1 MEKISQNA
9 RDRLR
14 DAADRAREN
23 VRKDTVLPNFI
34 TKMSDG
40 TGKSVLSWFYRIF
53 YGIISILAVFPKTVG
68 AGADALSMAAH
79 SMEFTT
85 NLLYLFIAV
94 WGLVYSYNIDTAQ
107 MIGQDKE
114 HVGLFIL
121 LSQAVIRLFSAFI
134 LILFATSIIVLIFD
148 NTNEGFV
155 GNARDV
161 VLENWF
167 QDKARYTGGIFS
179 VLYQQYLAPIR
190 HHMLTVILFASIF
203 IYANEDLKTKLD
215 GGITGDQWLIPY
227 IILVGVL
234 RAIIEVKH
242 SRDARLRTKQDATLW
257 KSVSLGDVY
266 ELRSGY
272 QNKPMRGP
280 SLLLGGVL
288 LFYNLWY
295 GDGFGGGYSII
306 FNVALVVYL
315 AFVLIEKFLVHRGDS
330 KEDDYEWGYGDAWA
344 TIGLSSTVMLLF
356 SALNLADRINED
368 TTVEGALVAALG
380 AIILDVSRLGY
391 GSRSFSVNKS
401 EMSGLIFRLTHAVV
415 GCIGLISVYITET
428 DEDAKI
434 GVIPSLR
441 LFVVVAS
448 LVKIVGFFY
457 SVFFSLPG
465 TGMYCNGIVNVVPMQ
480 KENVENTLRQGSTI
494 VLLLA
499 STILENNDSS
509 VTWGMT
515 LLIFACVARL
525 FDCLQDSI
533 LEFGTGYRKYILGN
547 YENNGQLIMASG
559 ADNPRTWFVLGG
571 LVSTAYLI
579 IQVMHYEN
587 KDYEPDSAD
596 KNKLLDGSENDFN
609 GSIITSLVLV
619 LAHIVLVFVSLLSNV
634 AQLEIL
640 RLKSLS
646 LSKIPLFRQ
655 TVTTVTLVF
664 LAVAAGQINLGYN
677 EEGATTDS
685 FTPNWSQLHLLAAIV
700 IYIFTDMIGHVFL

>member
-1 MEKISQNA
+1 
-9 RDRLR
+9 
-14 DAADRAREN
+14 
-23 VRKDTVLPNFI
+23 
-34 TKMSDG
+34 MSDG
-40 TGKSVLSWFYRIF
+40 TGKSILSWFYRLF
-53 YGIISILAVFPKTVG
+53 FGIVSIIAVFPKTVA

-85 NLLYLFIAV
+85 NLLYLIIGV

-107 MIGQDKE
+107 AIGQDLE

-134 LILFATSIIVLIFD
+134 LILFVTSIIVLFFD
-148 NTNEGFV
+148 NTGEGFV
-155 GNARDV
+155 GNAQEV
-161 VLENWF
+161 VLESWF
-167 QDKARYTGGIFS
+167 QDKGRYTGGVFS
-179 VLYQQYLAPIR
+179 VLYQQYIAPVR
-190 HHMLTVILFASIF
+190 HHMLTVVMFASIF
-203 IYANEDLKTKLD
+203 IYANEDLKTKLA
-215 GGITGDQWLIPY
+215 GGITGDQFLIAY
-227 IILVGVL
+227 IIFVGVL

-242 SRDARLRTKQDATLW
+242 SRDARLRTKQDATLF

-306 FNVALVVYL
+306 FNVALIVYL
-315 AFVLIEKFLVHRGDS
+315 SFVLIEKFLVHRGDS

-344 TIGLSSTVMLLF
+344 TIGLSSTVMLIF
-356 SALNLADRINED
+356 SALNLADRINEN

-391 GSRSFSVNKS
+391 GSRSFSDDAPPTNSDYMLGVF
-401 EMSGLIFRLTHAVV
+401 FRFMHLVV
-415 GCIGLISVYITET
+415 GCIGLVSVYITET

-465 TGMYCNGIVNVVPMQ
+465 TGMYCNGIVNLVPMQ

-509 VTWGMT
+509 VTWGTT

-533 LEFGTGYRKYILGN
+533 LEFGKDPWTFIKGN
-547 YENNGQLIMASG
+547 FGGKIALFRGSRASTRSLSQGQLIMSPEG
-559 ADNPRTWFVLGG
+559 DNPRTWFVLGG
-571 LVSTAYLI
+571 LISTAYLI

-587 KDYEPDSAD
+587 EDYEPDSAD
-596 KNKLLDGSENDFN
+596 ANKLLDGTRNDFD
-609 GSIITSLVLV
+609 GFIILSLILVLGHV
-619 LAHIVLVFVSLLSNV
+619 LFVIISLISSKVEFMKN
-634 AQLEIL
+634 I
-640 RLKSLS
+640 SLS
-646 LSKIPLFRQ
+646 RIPLVRFA
-655 TVTTVTLVF
+655 VTSGTLIS
-664 LAVAAGQINLGYN
+664 LAVAAGQINLGYD
-677 EEGATTDS
+677 ESTTSPSASPSDP
-685 FTPNWSQLHLLAAIV
+685 FTPNWSQLHLLAGIV